1 MSQNENVVTIIQNSV
16 EGPMRDIKV
25 LGIDLAKDVFQLHG
39 ADAKGKKVITK
50 RLSRKKLAEFIVQ
63 LKPCVIGIEACL
75 GAHYW
80 ARTFGSMGH
89 TVKIMPPKFVKPYV
103 ISDKNDQNDARGIA
117 EAVTRPDMKF
127 VSAKSIEQQD
137 VLLLHR
143 VKELVIKQRTALV
156 NQMRGLLLEYGVVI
170 PKGISQI
177 KNITSILEK
186 NKDKLTEKSIAIFTQ
201 MYEQFKRYT
210 EQVESYKNQVEQDAE
225 QNVMCKEI
233 MRIEGIGPI
242 TASAVVATVGDSK
255 VFKNGRQMAAW
266 LGLVPRQ
273 HSSGNKTKLMGITK
287 RGDGYVRKL
296 LIHGARSVVKNCE
309 KKTDRKSKWVADKKN
324 RMSYNKAAVALA
336 NKNARI
342 IWAIMTT
349 GECYRQS
356 IAA

>member
-1 MSQNENVVTIIQNSV
+1 M
-16 EGPMRDIKV
+16 
-25 LGIDLAKDVFQLHG
+25 
-39 ADAKGKKVITK
+39 
-50 RLSRKKLAEFIVQ
+50 
-63 LKPCVIGIEACL
+63 
-75 GAHYW
+75 
-80 ARTFGSMGH
+80 
-89 TVKIMPPKFVKPYV
+89 